1 MWCLRY
7 FKLEC
12 LLHLQSQAAQALH
25 LKLDEF
31 EFSRYFIEINKENT
45 SLNLPVVCSCGGL
58 VWQNVLPLNYLKV
71 GFKWLS
77 TQCCAFAIC
86 ISSIIPW
93 VLTICKDISV
103 KKFWQMVLV
112 LKRLRKEKCVGVVPF
127 AKHQKTCEKEMCQ
140 SYTICKT
147 PDNVWPLV
155 KTNHPPPQKEAWHCS
170 NQTIMVKKFR
180 SFRLK
185 AGKREYLERYY
196 FFCRKISTGMN
207 VSFEFFT
214 ELPGFLYKW

>member
-1 MWCLRY
+1 
-7 FKLEC
+7 
-12 LLHLQSQAAQALH
+12 
-25 LKLDEF
+25 
-31 EFSRYFIEINKENT
+31 
-45 SLNLPVVCSCGGL
+45 
-58 VWQNVLPLNYLKV
+58 
-71 GFKWLS
+71 
-77 TQCCAFAIC
+77 
-86 ISSIIPW
+86 
-93 VLTICKDISV
+93 
-103 KKFWQMVLV
+103 
-112 LKRLRKEKCVGVVPF
+112 
-127 AKHQKTCEKEMCQ
+127 MCQ

-155 KTNHPPPQKEAWHCS
+155 KTNHPPPQKEAWHWS

-196 FFCRKISTGMN
+196 FFCRKISTEMN